1 MKDEDIIKTVD
12 GWKKQETEREEKKR
26 ERMMNRVIH
35 LVSLVV
41 EYWHRF
47 AAFLLP
53 GFVIFALA
61 IQLYNKVWNSQG
73 GGGEVWG
80 AVFFHIIVFVWVAA
94 SFFAGVVAAP
104 TDYYRVNGREVT
116 VTMKISL
123 ASTIFFWAIFTT
135 LFTLMPL

>member
-12 GWKKQETEREEKKR
+12 GWKKQEVEREEKKR

-47 AAFLLP
+47 AAFVLP
-53 GFVIFALA
+53 GLAIFALA
-61 IQLYNKVWNSQG
+61 VQLFNLRG
-73 GGGEVWG
+73 DDEVWG
-80 AVFFHIIVFVWVAA
+80 AIFFHLIVCVWIAT
-94 SFFAGVVAAP
+94 SFFAGVVARP
-104 TDYYRVNGREVT
+104 NDYVQNGREIKT
-116 VTMKISL
+116 TMKISL
-123 ASTIFFWAIFTT
+123 ASTIFFWAVFTT